1 MRGEKELS
9 ENTAMEKAPR
19 KKKQNNFFRLFG
31 YAGQYKKF
39 LYLCPVAMIGE
50 VVMEILIPKK
60 IAELIDVAIPAC
72 QESGSI
78 ARVLATGGL
87 MVLIALTSMLFGM
100 AGARLSSVGGM
111 GFGKNLR
118 KALFDKIQ
126 TFSFRNIDKFST
138 ASLITRM
145 TTDVNQTQMT
155 VMMSTRMAFRAPIM
169 FAMALIMTVRMNPSL
184 SVVLLV
190 VVPIL
195 ACGILIIMRKG
206 HPRFQLMMKKY
217 DALNASVQ
225 ENLIGIRVVK
235 AFVRANHEKK
245 KFGDATDDLTRVQR
259 SAERVVLCMSPMMQI
274 LINGSIVVVLWL
286 GAKQIVGGTM
296 MTGDL
301 FAYITYMI
309 QILSS
314 LMMVSFLFLGFIM
327 SRASMARIVEVLDEE
342 PEIHD
347 PKADGELPR
356 TNVENGAIDFENVGF
371 SYGGDT
377 DNLVLQN
384 VNLHIRSGETIGV
397 IGGTGSAKTTLVSLI
412 PRLYDVTTGT
422 LKVGGHDVREYD
434 MHALRDQVS
443 MVLQK
448 NVLFSGTIKENLR
461 WGDENAT
468 DEEIAA
474 ACKAAAADEFIRSFP
489 DGYETDLGQGGVNV
503 SGGQKQ
509 RLCIARALL
518 KKPKI
523 MILDDATSAV
533 DTATDARIRE
543 ALRTAMPETTKI
555 IIAQRIT
562 SVMDADRIVVLND
575 GQITDVG
582 THDELM
588 KTSEIYRD
596 VYLSQQKGVA

>member
-1 MRGEKELS
+1 MSVTQEGV
-9 ENTAMEKAPR
+9 NAPQ

-31 YAGQYKKF
+31 YAGKFKKF
-39 LYLCPVAMIGE
+39 LYLCPVAMVGE
-50 VVMEILIPKK
+50 VVMEILIPLK

-72 QESGSI
+72 KESGSI
-78 ARVLATGGL
+78 AQVLATGGL
-87 MVLIALTSMLFGM
+87 MVLIALISMLFGM

-126 TFSFRNIDKFST
+126 RFSFRNIDKFST

-169 FAMALIMTVRMNPSL
+169 FIMALVMTVRMNASL

-235 AFVRANHEKK
+235 AFVRAEHEKK

-274 LINGSIVVVLWL
+274 LINGSIVVVIWL
-286 GAKQIVGGTM
+286 GAKQIVGGAM

-314 LMMVSFLFLGFIM
+314 LMMISFLFLGFIM

-347 PKADGELPR
+347 PEADGVLPR
-356 TNVENGAIDFENVGF
+356 TEVKSGEIEFENVGF
-371 SYGGDT
+371 SYTDDK

-384 VNLHIRSGETIGV
+384 VNLHIRSGETIGI

-412 PRLYDVTTGT
+412 PRLYDTTVGT
-422 LKVGGHDVREYD
+422 LKVGGYDVKEYD

-448 NVLFSGTIKENLR
+448 NVLFSGSIKDNLR
-461 WGDENAT
+461 WGNQDAT

-474 ACKAAAADEFIRSFP
+474 ACRAAAADEFIRSFP